1 VRPAPLEE
9 RVRHYLDAER
19 AQIPV
24 PAVMASRILH
34 AVDVSRPAPRRPRL
48 AFLRVAAA
56 IAAVLLV
63 GVGVA
68 WMRTAPSASGSVHGT
83 WSATGSMAVNRGD
96 HTATVLSDGRVLVV
110 GGTQTYNAVA
120 SAELYDPKTR
130 TWSSAGSL
138 PMPSWGH
145 TATLLPN
152 GKVLVVGGSRSDGYH
167 LASTSSTE
175 LYDPQTNSWYA
186 AASMG
191 TPRSFHTA
199 TLLPDGRVLIVGGVE
214 ATTDMSGKV
223 LASAEV
229 YDPALNAWSRTAP
242 LSAGRAKHVAVL
254 LSNHQVLVIG
264 GITSAAGYSGAS
276 NSTRTAELY
285 DPSTQTW
292 SPAASMRYARIL
304 PIGLL
309 LPDGR
314 VLVVGDQ
321 GVSEHTAEV
330 FNPTNGRWSSI
341 PTPAVGRAEAVG
353 FQLHDGT
360 VLVAGGLG
368 QTSVQAFDW
377 RHDAWSSVGNL
388 SSIRA
393 SATASILPGGQV
405 LVAGGFGRLSIPW
418 ASAELYDPLGTSTV
432 GTRSTRT
439 SPAPVATSALLLGIP
454 ILLLTFSLWL
464 KRGRPVRHSN
474 AGEIWID

>member
-1 VRPAPLEE
+1 MRPTTIEE
-9 RVRHYLDAER
+9 RVRDYVDAER
-19 AQIPV
+19 AQIGVAP
-24 PAVMASRILH
+24 VMASRILH
-34 AVDVSRPAPRRPRL
+34 AVEVSRPADRPPRL
-48 AFLRVAAA
+48 AFMRVAAA
-56 IAAVLLV
+56 VAAVLLL
-63 GVGVA
+63 GVGIA
-68 WMRTAPSASGSVHGT
+68 WMRTAQSASGPVHGT
-83 WSATGSMAVNRGD
+83 WSATGSMAVHRGD

-110 GGTQTYNAVA
+110 GGSQTYFAVA

-138 PMPSWGH
+138 PMPSWGD

-152 GKVLVVGGSRSDGYH
+152 GKVLVVGGSPSDGYH
-167 LASTSSTE
+167 LGSTSSAE
-175 LYDPQTNSWYA
+175 LYDPQTNGWSA
-186 AASMG
+186 AASMR

-214 ATTDMSGKV
+214 ATSDMLGKV
-223 LASAEV
+223 LASAEL
-229 YDPALNAWSRTAP
+229 YDPALDAWSLTAP

-285 DPSTQTW
+285 DPTTQTW
-292 SPAASMRYARIL
+292 SPAASMQYARIL

-321 GVSEHTAEV
+321 GVSEQTAEV

-377 RHDAWSSVGNL
+377 RHDAWSGASNL
-388 SSIRA
+388 SSIRG
-393 SATASILPGGQV
+393 SATASVLPSGQV

-432 GTRSTRT
+432 GIRSTRT
-439 SPAPVATSALLLGIP
+439 SPVPVAAPALLLGIP
-454 ILLLTFSLWL
+454 ILLLTFALWL
-464 KRGRPVRHSN
+464 RRARMVRKSR
-474 AGEIWID
+474 AAELWVD